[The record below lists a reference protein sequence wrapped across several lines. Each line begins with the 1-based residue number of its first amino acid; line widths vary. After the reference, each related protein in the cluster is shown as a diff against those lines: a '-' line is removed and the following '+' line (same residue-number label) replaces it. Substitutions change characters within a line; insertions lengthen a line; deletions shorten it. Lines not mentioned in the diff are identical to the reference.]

1 MNSDFNHSA
10 APQLSGTQSEAHN
23 AELSVDPQFHAYL
36 REPPRISYTHPDDP
50 WLRRRL
56 VSSLEVLLGRNK
68 IEETYYR
75 LKEAPFSI
83 ADFFGSAL
91 READITVELDQSKL
105 DAIPRS
111 GPLLFVA
118 NHPFGVVDGM
128 VLCDI
133 AAQVRG
139 DLRIMLHSLL
149 CQDRQLAPYFLPIDF
164 TQNKQATK
172 TNIRS
177 KQLALEYLA
186 QDIPVLIFPSGM
198 VSTADKFG
206 FGKVEDAP
214 WTTFAAKI
222 IRDAEATV
230 VPIHFHGRN
239 SRLFHIASHIAEPLR
254 MALLVSEALKKFGT
268 RVRVDVGDPIP
279 FSQLSEHRSR
289 QALTSH
295 LYSMV
300 RELGQA
306 QRR

>member
-1 MNSDFNHSA
+1 MSIDFKQVGSA
-10 APQLSGTQSEAHN
+10 GVLDPQTSECAS
-23 AELSVDPQFHAYL
+23 ESTIDPQFYVYL

-56 VSSLEVLLGRNK
+56 VSSLEVLFGRNK
-68 IEETYYR
+68 IEKTYTR
-75 LKEAPFSI
+75 LKESPFTI

-91 READITVELDQSKL
+91 REAKIEVDLDKNKL
-105 DAIPRS
+105 AAIPRS
-111 GPLLFVA
+111 GPLLFLA

-164 TQNKQATK
+164 TQNKYATK

-177 KQLALEYLA
+177 KQLALEYLG

-198 VSTADKFG
+198 VSTADRFG
-206 FGKVEDAP
+206 FGKVQDAP

-239 SRLFHIASHIAEPLR
+239 SRMFHIASHIAEPLR

-268 RVRVDVGDPIP
+268 RVQVDIGDPIP
-279 FSQLSEHRSR
+279 YSQLGQHTSR

-295 LYSMV
+295 LYSIV
-300 RELGQA
+300 QELGKGA
-306 QRR
+306 KC